1 MINKNSMGAK
11 SLRLWL
17 LLAAILLTMFS
28 PSESRAQ
35 RSVQEPFHIYSDY
48 IYNISEYHKQFPY
61 VEFVYGNPDLNT
73 PGFLIVVEPYP
84 ERAWASPLHTSKV
97 SSNDFRV
104 WIEAGQQQTNG
115 WNRFGLF
122 TGNNQTLQYLDIHR
136 KNKSAFALYISKDE
150 LIERIP
156 HGDLHDITPIFNF
169 DIKIMFARSLT
180 AKWPMESADP
190 ISCPGRVTI
199 WHFYFYPSEVFLSN
213 KVEWSD
219 EAHLYMQKYPKKK
232 YYFDSEMVWQDAG
245 WYFNLSYKQKNYI
258 KEKINDNHYVILTF
272 WKDEAHTLP
281 LNIEYFKNNLWIG
294 GFSNNPDDMETQKN
308 YVAYPHKGFDDWTLF
323 VPWRAID
330 YWWKD
335 GIKST
340 KDNHICYG
348 YYTLTLSNDG
358 KTPATNH
365 DFDYSGWLS
374 IDKGYEEPNP
384 EEEERKKRIAE
395 CEHLN
400 REYHLSHRG
409 VHSEPI
415 AGGCT
420 RESDLYLI
428 ESTCKDCGA
437 YFDHGEIEEPIG
449 DRCVAHNMK
458 EVSRTL
464 VGTIKQKT
472 GVNGN
477 IIFETTVYDVVYK
490 CQNYCCNYQM
500 TKKEYSENTKIVD
513 PPTPPIPPRPP
524 FPEPKPKCPPHNWVY
539 SSTVNWEKDQVSR
552 ERVSLPP
559 YDEPKARLSLDSTA
573 IDMNRIRA
581 YTYISSQP
589 VSRQQW
595 LDLNRD
601 NNYLGISKDDIG
613 LLTAITYQEAYDL
626 IAKLNEDDKGHS
638 PKITFSLP
646 TVEEMRKLLKDG
658 LLDKEQIEL
667 QHITA
672 FYVDSIEIYDG
683 KGRLVPADKLGTAP
697 EGAKV
702 RVMVGCMDLNG
713 QVKMVDISTY
723 SKEIA
728 FFLKAVTSGEE
739 VIRTHVQH
747 GRMYHIYTRK
757 CQWCGKTEPISE
769 NIFYDMRYHKPL
781 IND

>member
-97 SSNDFRV
+97 PSNDFRV
-104 WIEAGQQQTNG
+104 WIEAGQQGLNG

-156 HGDLHDITPIFNF
+156 HGDLHNITPIFNF

-190 ISCPGRVTI
+190 IAYPGRVTI
-199 WHFYFYPSEVFLSN
+199 WHFHFYPSEVFLNN
-213 KVEWSD
+213 KVEWTD
-219 EAHLYMQKYPKKK
+219 EAHLYMEKYPKK
-232 YYFDSEMVWQDAG
+232 YYFDREMVWQDAG

-272 WKDEAHTLP
+272 WKDEAHTQP

-294 GFSNNPDDMETQKN
+294 GFSDNPDDMETQKN
-308 YVAYPHKGFDDWTLF
+308 YVAYPHKGFDDWSLF

-374 IDKGYEEPNP
+374 IDKGYEETP
-384 EEEERKKRIAE
+384 EVIGCPHTHLVKKKNKRDT
-395 CEHLN
+395 
-400 REYHLSHRG
+400 YSMP
-409 VHSEPI
+409 VT
-415 AGGCT
+415 GGCT
-420 RESDLYLI
+420 MEFDHYWVWT
-428 ESTCKDCGA
+428 ECKDCGA
-437 YFDHGEIEEPIG
+437 SFDHEELYEPIS
-449 DRCVAHNMK
+449 DRCVAHDMK
-458 EVSRTL
+458 EVSRTPIQK
-464 VGTIKQKT
+464 IKK
-472 GVNGN
+472 VDRN
-477 IIFETTVYDVVYK
+477 IIIEKTEYDVLYK

-500 TKKEYSENTKIVD
+500 HKKEYSEEITIVD
-513 PPTPPIPPRPP
+513 PPTT
-524 FPEPKPKCPPHNWVY
+524 ELKCPPHDWLY

-769 NIFYDMRYHKPL
+769 NIFYDMRYHKPF

>member
-97 SSNDFRV
+97 PSNDFRV
-104 WIEAGQQQTNG
+104 WIEAGQQGLNG

-156 HGDLHDITPIFNF
+156 HGDLHNITPIFNF

-190 ISCPGRVTI
+190 IAYPGRVTI
-199 WHFYFYPSEVFLSN
+199 WHFHFYPSEVFLNN
-213 KVEWSD
+213 KVEWTD
-219 EAHLYMQKYPKKK
+219 EAHLYMEKYPKK
-232 YYFDSEMVWQDAG
+232 YYFDREMVWQDAG

-272 WKDEAHTLP
+272 WKDEAHTQP

-294 GFSNNPDDMETQKN
+294 GFSDNPDDMETQKN
-308 YVAYPHKGFDDWTLF
+308 YVAYPHKGFDDWSLF

-374 IDKGYEEPNP
+374 IDKGYEETP
-384 EEEERKKRIAE
+384 EVIGCPHTHLVKKKNKRDT
-395 CEHLN
+395 
-400 REYHLSHRG
+400 YSMP
-409 VHSEPI
+409 VT
-415 AGGCT
+415 GGCT
-420 RESDLYLI
+420 MEFDHYWVWT
-428 ESTCKDCGA
+428 ECKDCGA
-437 YFDHGEIEEPIG
+437 SFDHEELYEPIS
-449 DRCVAHNMK
+449 DRCVAHDMK
-458 EVSRTL
+458 EVSRTPIQK
-464 VGTIKQKT
+464 IKK
-472 GVNGN
+472 VDRN
-477 IIFETTVYDVVYK
+477 IIIEKTEYDVLYK

-500 TKKEYSENTKIVD
+500 HKKEYSEEITIVD
-513 PPTPPIPPRPP
+513 PPTT
-524 FPEPKPKCPPHNWVY
+524 ELKCPPHDWLY

-559 YDEPKARLSLDSTA
+559 YDEPQVHLSLDSTA

-581 YTYISSQP
+581 YTYLSAQP

-601 NNYLGISKDDIG
+601 NNYLGISKDDVG

-626 IAKLNEDDKGHS
+626 IAKLNEDDKGDS
-638 PKITFSLP
+638 PRITFSLP
-646 TVEEMRKLLKDG
+646 TVEEMRKLLRDG

-672 FYVDSIEIYDG
+672 FYVDSIEVYDG
-683 KGRLVPADKLGTAP
+683 KGRLVPADKLATAP

-702 RVMVGCMDLNG
+702 RVMVGCMDMNG

-728 FFLKAVTSGEE
+728 FFLKAITSGEE

-747 GRMYHIYTRK
+747 GRMYHIYTRE

-769 NIFYDMRYHKPL
+769 NIFYDMRYHKPF

>member
-156 HGDLHDITPIFNF
+156 HGDLHNITPIFNF

-190 ISCPGRVTI
+190 IAYPGRVTI
-199 WHFYFYPSEVFLSN
+199 WHFHFYPSEVFLNN
-213 KVEWSD
+213 KVEWTD
-219 EAHLYMQKYPKKK
+219 EAHLYMEKYPKK
-232 YYFDSEMVWQDAG
+232 YYFDREMVWQDAG

-272 WKDEAHTLP
+272 WKDEAHTQP

-294 GFSNNPDDMETQKN
+294 GFSDNPDDMETQKN

-374 IDKGYEEPNP
+374 IDKGYEETP
-384 EEEERKKRIAE
+384 EVIGCPHTHLVKKKNKRDT
-395 CEHLN
+395 
-400 REYHLSHRG
+400 YSMP
-409 VHSEPI
+409 VT
-415 AGGCT
+415 GGCT
-420 RESDLYLI
+420 MEFDHYWVWT
-428 ESTCKDCGA
+428 ECKDCGA
-437 YFDHGEIEEPIG
+437 SFDHEELYEPIS
-449 DRCVAHNMK
+449 DRCVAHDMK
-458 EVSRTL
+458 EVSRTPIQK
-464 VGTIKQKT
+464 IKK
-472 GVNGN
+472 VDRN
-477 IIFETTVYDVVYK
+477 IIIEKTEYDVLYK

-500 TKKEYSENTKIVD
+500 HKKEYSEEITIVD
-513 PPTPPIPPRPP
+513 PPTT
-524 FPEPKPKCPPHNWVY
+524 ELKCPPHDWLY

-559 YDEPKARLSLDSTA
+559 YDEPQVHLSLDSTA

-581 YTYISSQP
+581 YTYLSAQP

-601 NNYLGISKDDIG
+601 NNYLGISKDDVG

-626 IAKLNEDDKGHS
+626 IAKLNEDDKGDS
-638 PKITFSLP
+638 PRITFSLP
-646 TVEEMRKLLKDG
+646 TVEEMRKLLRDG

-672 FYVDSIEIYDG
+672 FYVDSIEVYDG
-683 KGRLVPADKLGTAP
+683 KGRLVPADKLATAP

-702 RVMVGCMDLNG
+702 RVMVGCMDMNG

-728 FFLKAVTSGEE
+728 FFLKAITSGEE

-747 GRMYHIYTRK
+747 GRMYHIYTRE

-769 NIFYDMRYHKPL
+769 NIFYDMRYHKPF